1 MGVEIMCMVL
11 WASDCHDKY
20 KLVVAANRDEF
31 YHRPTLPADFW
42 PENPAIL
49 AGKDMKHGGTWM
61 GITINGRFATLTN
74 FRDPA
79 NHKPKAPSRGQ
90 LVQEYLESASD
101 APSYMQNILV
111 AGLDFNGFNLL
122 AGTVDEIY
130 YLSNQEKI
138 VRKVEKGYH
147 GLSNSLLDVPWPKV
161 SRGLKDLA
169 ACIDTPSIE
178 VEDLF
183 QIMADR
189 HQPPD
194 HQLPQTGVSLEM
206 ERLLAPAFVEMPD
219 YGTRT
224 TTIILVDR
232 NNVVQFRERSFIPHR
247 PGSWTEVQYQFQLEA
262 GI

>member
-1 MGVEIMCMVL
+1 
-11 WASDCHDKY
+11 
-20 KLVVAANRDEF
+20 
-31 YHRPTLPADFW
+31 
-42 PENPAIL
+42 
-49 AGKDMKHGGTWM
+49 
-61 GITINGRFATLTN
+61 
-74 FRDPA
+74 
-79 NHKPKAPSRGQ
+79 
-90 LVQEYLESASD
+90 
-101 APSYMQNILV
+101 
-111 AGLDFNGFNLL
+111 
-122 AGTVDEIY
+122 
-130 YLSNQEKI
+130 
-138 VRKVEKGYH
+138 
-147 GLSNSLLDVPWPKV
+147 
-161 SRGLKDLA
+161 
-169 ACIDTPSIE
+169 